1 MKRGEHHEF
10 ECKLYDR
17 ISPRVCRVCEK
28 GYHYDMECAN
38 RRDSR
43 TNLLAIGIEKK
54 NSIVGLYLIV
64 TEQIQPG
71 DRKLQI

>member
-28 GYHYDMECAN
+28 GYHYDIKCAN

-43 TNLLAIGIEKK
+43 TNLLSIGMEKK
-54 NSIVGLYLIV
+54 N
-64 TEQIQPG
+64 
-71 DRKLQI
+71 

>member
-38 RRDSR
+38 RRDNR
-43 TNLLAIGIEKK
+43 TNVTGADLLAIGYGK
-54 NSIVGLYLIV
+54 N
-64 TEQIQPG
+64 
-71 DRKLQI
+71 